1 MKPANAQSETSVWS
15 DLYVDA
21 FLELNLNLVP
31 ERIAKAEKAIMLRL
45 TTLRPDEMTESKA
58 ISDAMRNLA
67 MLRRGVAA

>member
-1 MKPANAQSETSVWS
+1 MWS

-31 ERIAKAEKAIMLRL
+31 ERIARAEEAIMLRL
-45 TTLRPDEMTESKA
+45 TTLRPDDMKESKA

-67 MLRRGVAA
+67 MLRRGIAA